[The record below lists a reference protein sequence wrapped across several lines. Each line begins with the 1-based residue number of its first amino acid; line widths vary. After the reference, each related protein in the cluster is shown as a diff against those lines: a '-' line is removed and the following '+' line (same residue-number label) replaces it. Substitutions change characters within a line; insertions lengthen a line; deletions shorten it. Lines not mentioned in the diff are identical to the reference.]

1 MENQDKKRIL
11 SMYQCTGTFTL
22 GNYLGALRN
31 HIKLQEEGYDCV
43 YALADLHALTVRQEP
58 AGLRKYT
65 KEGWTLRRPFSSSR
79 ARCPSTASWPGF
91 STATPSSG
99 SFPA

>member
-31 HIKLQEEGYDCV
+31 HIKLQDEGYQCV
-43 YALADLHALTVRQEP
+43 YALADLHALTVRQVP
-58 AGLRKYT
+58 AELRKYT
-65 KEGWTLRRPFSSSR
+65 KEAWIWRKPFSSSR
-79 ARCPSTASWPGF
+79 ARCPSTHSWRGF
-91 STATPSSG
+91 
-99 SFPA
+99 